1 VQDPGPYLDSLGVEL
16 PCAVEPER
24 LARLDDA
31 HRIFVN
37 WEAYFVSSDE
47 ARTRFER
54 APWRYVGSVT
64 DPVAGA
70 RFQPIASSP
79 HYRYK
84 DRLFYFTSAEA
95 LAKFEQ
101 DPAKYATP
109 MLGMVAQ
116 SAE

>member
-16 PCAVEPER
+16 PCAVDPER
-24 LARLDDA
+24 IARLDQA

-37 WEAYFVSSDE
+37 WEAYFVSSEE
-47 ARTRFER
+47 ALTRFER

-70 RFQPIASSP
+70 RFQPTESSP
-79 HYRYK
+79 NSRYGG
-84 DRLFYFTSAEA
+84 RLFYFTSADA
-95 LAKFEQ
+95 LAEFEQ

-109 MLGMVAQ
+109 MLGMVAR